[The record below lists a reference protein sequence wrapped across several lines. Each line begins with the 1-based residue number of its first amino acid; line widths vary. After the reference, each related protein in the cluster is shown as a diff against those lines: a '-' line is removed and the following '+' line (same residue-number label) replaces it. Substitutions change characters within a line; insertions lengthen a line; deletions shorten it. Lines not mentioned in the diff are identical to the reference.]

1 MTLLM
6 REQEKFEQGMEQGHE
21 KGITE
26 VIVRMGKN
34 GFTVEQIAL
43 CTNKGA
49 DEVKTILERKGLIP
63 V

>member
-1 MTLLM
+1 
-6 REQEKFEQGMEQGHE
+6 MEQGHE

-26 VIVRMGKN
+26 VIVRMGEN

-49 DEVKTILERKGLIP
+49 DEVKTILEQKGLIP

>member
-6 REQEKFEQGMEQGHE
+6 REQEKFEQGRE

-26 VIVRMGKN
+26 VIVRMCEN
-34 GFTVEQIAL
+34 GFTMEQIAL
-43 CTNKGA
+43 CTNKGT
-49 DEVKTILERKGLIP
+49 DEVKDILERKGLIS